1 MSTPVNTSAAILALS
16 KVAWRLSISLSN
28 LLLDAKP
35 GHTALLDLAGE
46 VRSLGNECYQIHL
59 KLQEI
64 ANNTET
70 GSPPPYD
77 GDGRIWASLAIQIQE
92 TSQTIQELESFE
104 KSFKAEERED
114 SSPVFQSA
122 QLEKSENKIEEME
135 NSVRRHSDNLRTT
148 LLLIQTVLAHFV
160 PSGVERTLGDDV
172 AELVQMVKK
181 LQRLSQTNRTW
192 RHTQT
197 EATLMQYAQE
207 AIVKGTATKEQNLVP
222 GPMVGAS
229 AGETIDTSDPPWTE
243 VIVAI
248 QKEQKEPESRDSIPK
263 SVPRRMKSVIR
274 SRGTNENPQP
284 REMSDSDDDLDTDFA
299 KSALSTGAQAFE
311 ARNWDEADSMLQ
323 EALNML
329 QQLPRRR
336 REFCDIFDL
345 HYMLA
350 VCAYHIQD
358 PADAE
363 KALHGFISQSAT
375 SDQQKEYIYNA
386 MHLLSQLYIRQG
398 NVDRARIECEI
409 SLQARRRLLGKLSGA
424 SLESMALMAH
434 IYVLLGNRARA
445 KSCLAMIPEES
456 REAVLRTV
464 EGSLATDVEHLE
476 FSSLLSRAV
485 PRESEVAIDGA
496 PSRLSTSTID
506 APSDHHESDAA
517 SAMMRSPAAG
527 PWRLRRSLASED
539 KTFEDSVSFLE
550 RSPPM
555 TGTVDMRPP
564 DGRERTQQHT
574 PILGK
579 VDPTGTSQCG
589 PEIPKNKTL
598 SRKEILNKV
607 GCQPRDRTEEAVCK
621 GDLAALATILSKKK
635 GFWKSNLRKRG
646 RPERVTALH
655 FAALFG
661 EIDMAQR
668 LIEAS
673 FDVNEVPFGY
683 STRLTPL
690 NFAIGARQV
699 AMVSLLTANGAK
711 PAHPDTW
718 STLAGQLLSRSW
730 LMKTMSD
737 SERDLIP
744 SRITAIMDILL
755 KCGWNIDAPI
765 STTAGTM
772 LHQAVSFWTGAY
784 KWDLNLRAAVTSFLC
799 ERGASPFEVNGEGKT
814 AYDLAAASEHHDLVR
829 IFEACVRRKELLG
842 TSAMPVELPG
852 QIPW

>member
-28 LLLDAKP
+28 LISDAKP
-35 GHTALLDLAGE
+35 GHAALLNLTGE
-46 VRSLGNECYQIHL
+46 VGLLGNECYQIHL

-77 GDGRIWASLAIQIQE
+77 GDGRIWASLATQIHE

-104 KSFKAEERED
+104 KGFRVEKRED
-114 SSPVFQSA
+114 SSLVSQPG
-122 QLEKSENKIEEME
+122 QLGKNEDKIEEME

-160 PSGVERTLGDDV
+160 PSGVERTLRDDV

-181 LQRLSQTNRTW
+181 LQRLSQTGPPW

-207 AIVKGTATKEQNLVP
+207 VIVKGTAAKEQSMVP
-222 GPMVGAS
+222 DPMAGAS
-229 AGETIDTSDPPWTE
+229 TGEITETSDPPWTE

-248 QKEQKEPESRDSIPK
+248 QKEQKEPESKDAIPK
-263 SVPRRMKSVIR
+263 SVPRRMKTVMR
-274 SRGTNENPQP
+274 STGTNEDRQP
-284 REMSDSDDDLDTDFA
+284 REISDSDDDLDTDFV

-311 ARNWDEADSMLQ
+311 SGDWHEADSMLQ
-323 EALNML
+323 EALSML
-329 QQLPRRR
+329 QQLPRQR
-336 REFCDIFDL
+336 REFCDVFDL
-345 HYMLA
+345 HYKLA
-350 VCAYHIQD
+350 VCAYHILD

-363 KALHGFISQSAT
+363 KALHSLISQSAT
-375 SDQQKEYIYNA
+375 SDQHKEYIYDA
-386 MHLLSQLYIRQG
+386 MHLLSQLYIRRG
-398 NVDRARIECEI
+398 NVDRARVECEK
-409 SLQARRRLLGKLSGA
+409 SLQARRRLLGKQSGA

-434 IYVLLGNRARA
+434 IYVLLGKRARA
-445 KSCLAMIPEES
+445 KSCLAMIPEAS
-456 REAVLRTV
+456 RETVLRTV
-464 EGSLATDVEHLE
+464 EDSLATDVEHLE

-485 PRESEVAIDGA
+485 PTESEVAIDRT
-496 PSRLSTSTID
+496 PSRLSTSTLD
-506 APSDHHESDAA
+506 APSDRHESDAG
-517 SAMMRSPAAG
+517 SVMTRSPAAG
-527 PWRLRRSLASED
+527 PWRLHRSLASKD
-539 KTFEDSVSFLE
+539 KTFEDSMSFLE

-555 TGTVDMRPP
+555 PGTVDMSPP
-564 DGRERTQQHT
+564 DGRERTQQHS

-589 PEIPKNKTL
+589 PEIPKSKTL

-607 GCQPRDRTEEAVCK
+607 GCQPRDRTEEAVCD

-635 GFWKSNLRKRG
+635 GFWKSSLRKRG

-668 LIEAS
+668 LIDAG

-699 AMVSLLTANGAK
+699 DMVSLLAAHGAK

-737 SERDLIP
+737 SERNLVP
-744 SRITAIMDILL
+744 SRIIAIMDILL
-755 KCGWNIDAPI
+755 KCGWDIDTPI

-799 ERGASPFEVNGEGKT
+799 ERGASPFETNGEGKT
-814 AYDLAAASEHHDLVR
+814 PYDLAAASEHHDLIQ